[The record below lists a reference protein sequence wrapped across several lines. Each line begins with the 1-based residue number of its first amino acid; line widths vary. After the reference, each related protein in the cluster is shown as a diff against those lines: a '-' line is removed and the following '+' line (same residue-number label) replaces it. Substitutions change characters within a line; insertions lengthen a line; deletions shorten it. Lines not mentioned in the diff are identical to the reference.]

1 MQMRL
6 IELHEQRG
14 RLLER
19 VAVQRRTLAQ
29 QVEPLQGALN
39 FSNHLTQFVAE
50 GKAYLQQNP
59 MVVAAVLVALVVF
72 RPRTAFRWA
81 RRGLLAWRALRSA
94 HLLMPG
100 FLLGKLR
107 KLF

>member
-1 MQMRL
+1 MQTRL

-29 QVEPLQGALN
+29 QVEPLKGALHVGN
-39 FSNHLTQFVAE
+39 RLTQLVND

-59 MVVAAVLVALVVF
+59 MIVAALLVALVVF

-81 RRGLLAWRALRSA
+81 RRGLVAWRALRSV
-94 HLLMPG
+94 HLLVPG

>member
-1 MQMRL
+1 MQTRL

-39 FSNHLTQFVAE
+39 FSNHLTQFVATSRH
-50 GKAYLQQNP
+50 P
-59 MVVAAVLVALVVF
+59 SWS
-72 RPRTAFRWA
+72 T
-81 RRGLLAWRALRSA
+81 
-94 HLLMPG
+94 
-100 FLLGKLR
+100 
-107 KLF
+107 